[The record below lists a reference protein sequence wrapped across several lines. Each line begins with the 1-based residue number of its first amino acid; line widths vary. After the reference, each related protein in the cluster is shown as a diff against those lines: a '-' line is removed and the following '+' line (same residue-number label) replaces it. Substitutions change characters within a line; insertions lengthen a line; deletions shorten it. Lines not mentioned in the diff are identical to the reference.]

1 MKKKYF
7 FIVVFGILCC
17 MLAMDELVFQ
27 PLVNHDSNLVYAM
40 GRRPPRP
47 PRPDRPTPDRPPLS
61 VPEPSILLLLGTGA
75 LGIGFYL
82 HRNHT
87 KKK

>member
-7 FIVVFGILCC
+7 FIVVFGILCS
-17 MLAMDELVFQ
+17 MLVMDALVFQ
-27 PLVNHDSNLVYAM
+27 SLVNHDSNLVYAM
-40 GRRPPRP
+40 GRRPPQ
-47 PRPDRPTPDRPPLS
+47 PDRPTPDRPPLS
-61 VPEPSILLLLGTGA
+61 VPEPSTLLLLGAGA

-82 HRNHT
+82 NRNHT

>member
-17 MLAMDELVFQ
+17 MLVMDELVFQ

-47 PRPDRPTPDRPPLS
+47 HRPTHDRPPLS

>member
-7 FIVVFGILCC
+7 FIVVFGILCS
-17 MLAMDELVFQ
+17 MLVMDELVFQ
-27 PLVNHDSNLVYAM
+27 PLVNHDSNSAYAM
-40 GRRPPRP
+40 GRRPPQ
-47 PRPDRPTPDRPPLS
+47 PDRPTPNQPASS
-61 VPEPSILLLLGTGA
+61 VPEPSTLLLLGTGA